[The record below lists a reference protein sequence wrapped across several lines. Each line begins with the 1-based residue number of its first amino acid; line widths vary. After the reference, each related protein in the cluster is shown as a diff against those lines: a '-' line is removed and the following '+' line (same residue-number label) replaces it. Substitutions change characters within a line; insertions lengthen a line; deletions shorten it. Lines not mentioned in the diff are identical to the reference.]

1 MNVFS
6 QIAATFMKG
15 LRQPIESFIQLET
28 AEDEVTLVARDGSL
42 VSLVCVSGA
51 TQIVG
56 DAEYQNIITQ
66 ATLKLG
72 ARFDRPGQALQV
84 YFSRDPDK
92 TQAYLA
98 KLIQP
103 TRATARAIGLDM
115 EDLLDER
122 EKYLPD
128 YISFEECYFVLWT
141 RPALLPR
148 AAMAEETKHRK
159 NMKWV
164 MAPNAQ
170 YPMAALDALRA
181 RHKSFIAGINT
192 ALQEMGLR
200 STTLE
205 VHEALR
211 LVRNS
216 LFPGRINTQF
226 NAILPGDEIAPRAQ
240 SAPNDLSDILWPPI
254 SQQLCIGDAETISP
268 TVVRIDNLL
277 WAGIDMTLAP
287 TDPLPFPQ
295 LFARIQEADLP
306 FRISYLVE
314 SGGIQGAQ
322 FRKSVAAI
330 LAFTSS
336 VNRQINR
343 SLEGLTELARNQP
356 VVKLRIS
363 LATWA
368 PVDDRKLLD
377 RRVSM
382 LIQAVESWGYCQ
394 VSQATGDPLDAVM
407 SSALG
412 IACSSTAP
420 AAVAP
425 LEEVCKILPWQRASS
440 PFDTGAIL
448 LRTPDGKV
456 WPYQTGTSITTT
468 WFDLIFAQPGAG
480 KSVLMNALNLGTC
493 LTSGLSSLP
502 YVAIID
508 IGPSSSG
515 LIAML
520 RDGLPPERR
529 HEASHYKLRM
539 TPEYAVNPFDTQL
552 GCRFPLPDERS
563 YLVELI
569 TLICTPP
576 GQTVPYDGIV
586 QLAGMVVDEMY
597 RWRTDGGANAEP
609 RPFITRIDPMV
620 DDALAAK
627 NVPIADDMTWWD
639 VVDRLYEVNE
649 IEVAMHA
656 QRYAVPTLT
665 DAATAARRPQIRALL
680 EETQIGAGSESVI
693 HAFERMIASAIR
705 EFPILSSITK
715 FDISGARVCAIDLA
729 EVAPQGDENA
739 NRQTAIMYML
749 ARHTLVRSWWLGE
762 DALKNMPKLYIPY
775 HAKRLQDIRET
786 AKRICYDEFHRTSHS
801 ASVRA
806 QVVRDVREGRK
817 WGVQIALSSQLLDDF
832 TNEMVDLATGV
843 WILGSA
849 LSERAV
855 NFAVERF
862 GLSDTAR
869 WIMRNRL
876 TGPRAGGAPA
886 LFILGT
892 NEGRYEQFLI
902 NTLGPIELWA
912 LSTSAE
918 DVAIRTRLY
927 QRIGG
932 VRARRVLARAY
943 PRGSAR
949 QELRRRITLRTESG
963 EIENAAMSVVLEEMV
978 EEMIRL
984 SDGQPAL
991 TGSKVSGL
999 IQAAE

>member
-1 MNVFS
+1 MGFFS
-6 QIAATFMKG
+6 QLAATFLRS
-15 LRQPIESFIQLET
+15 LRQPLESFIQIET
-28 AEDEVTLVARDGSL
+28 AEDEITLVGHDGSL
-42 VSLVCVSGA
+42 VSILYIAGA
-51 TQIVG
+51 TQIIG
-56 DAEYQNIITQ
+56 DSEYNNIIEQ

-72 ARFDRPGQALQV
+72 SRFDRLGQSMQV
-84 YFSRDPDK
+84 YFARDPDR
-92 TQAYLA
+92 TAAQLE

-103 TRATARAIGLDM
+103 TRATAQAIGLDM
-115 EDLLDER
+115 SDLLEER
-122 EKYLPD
+122 ARYLPN
-128 YISFEECYFVLWT
+128 YIAFEEMYFVLWT
-141 RPALLPR
+141 RPMVLSKAN
-148 AAMAEETKHRK
+148 MAEERAHKK
-159 NMKWV
+159 NVKWV
-164 MAPNAQ
+164 SAPNAQ
-170 YPMAALDALRA
+170 YPMAGLEALRS
-181 RHKSFIAGINT
+181 RHKSFVAGVST
-192 ALQEMGLR
+192 ALDELGFR
-200 STTLE
+200 TNTVE
-205 VHEALR
+205 VHDALR
-211 LVRNS
+211 LMRTS
-216 LFPGRINTQF
+216 LYPGRDHSQF
-226 NAILPGDEIAPRAQ
+226 RATLPGDHISPRAPT
-240 SAPNDLSDILWPPI
+240 SPHDLSDVLWPPI
-254 SQQLCIGDAETISP
+254 PQQLAIGESETLSP

-287 TDPLPFPQ
+287 MDPLPFPQ
-295 LFARIQEADLP
+295 LFARMQEADLP
-306 FRISYLVE
+306 FRISYLIE
-314 SGGIQGAQ
+314 SGGIQGAT
-322 FRKSVAAI
+322 FRKFAASV
-330 LAFTSS
+330 LAVTSE
-336 VNRQINR
+336 VNQQIR
-343 SLEGLTELARNQP
+343 KSLDGLQEIARNRP

-368 PVDDRKLLD
+368 PADNRKLLD
-377 RRVSM
+377 NRISM

-520 RDGLPPERR
+520 RDALPPERR
-529 HEASHYKLRM
+529 HEAAHYKLRM

-576 GQTVPYDGIV
+576 GQAIPYDGVV

-597 RWRTDGGANAEP
+597 RWRTDGAANAEP

-620 DDALAAK
+620 DDALSAK
-627 NVPIADDMTWWD
+627 NIPIADDMTWWD
-639 VVDRLYEVNE
+639 VVDRLFEAGE
-649 IEVAMHA
+649 IETAMHA

-680 EETQIGAGSESVI
+680 DETQIGASSENVI

-715 FDISGARVCAIDLA
+715 FDIAGARVCAIDLA

-762 DALKNMPKLYIPY
+762 DALKNMPKLYQEY
-775 HAKRLQDIRET
+775 HGKRLQDIRET

-963 EIENAAMSVVLEEMV
+963 EIENAALSVVIEEMV

-984 SDGQPAL
+984 ADGLPAL
-991 TGSKVSGL
+991 EATKTG
-999 IQAAE
+999 QHF